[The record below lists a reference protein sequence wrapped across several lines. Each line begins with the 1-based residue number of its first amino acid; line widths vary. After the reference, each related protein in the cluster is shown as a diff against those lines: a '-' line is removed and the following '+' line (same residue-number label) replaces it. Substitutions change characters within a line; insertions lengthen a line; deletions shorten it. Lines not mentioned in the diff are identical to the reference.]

1 MIVEVN
7 NLALY
12 EHYSGFEKFR
22 DNIFRCKVNLLAHLS
37 KTFTDAK
44 FVFYNALGEFGLI
57 EDLEEVLEGFF
68 HEFEVIYKEIDLD
81 FNSSPVNNVPQIRM
95 DGVVKKLDEAETIGL
110 YRLPMAS
117 NLKCDYTNC
126 FYLIEN
132 FLTEDMGEN
141 TLSYVVDVKPRN
153 FAESNITSNL
163 NTIAEKYVVLK
174 LIRGEE
180 LCF

>member
-12 EHYSGFEKFR
+12 EHYNGFEKFR

-44 FVFYNALGEFGLI
+44 FIFYNALGEYGLI
-57 EDLEEVLEGFF
+57 EDLEEVLKGFF
-68 HEFEVIYKEIDLD
+68 HEFEVIYERIDLD
-81 FNSSPVNNVPQIRM
+81 FNSSPVNNVPQIRV
-95 DGVVKKLDEAETIGL
+95 DGVVQRLDDAETIGL
-110 YRLPMAS
+110 YRLS
-117 NLKCDYTNC
+117 TVKNLNCGYTNC

-132 FLTEDMGEN
+132 FSTEDVGEN
-141 TLSYVVDVKPRN
+141 TFSYVVDVKPRN
-153 FAESNITSNL
+153 FAEFSITGNL
-163 NTIAEKYVVLK
+163 NTTGEKYVVLK